1 MKKKIFYL
9 LFLFCLTGCTT
20 NKQSELNVLN
30 WSSYIPD
37 EIITDFEREYDI
49 EVNYTTYSSNE
60 ELLAKVSSSKAG
72 TYDLIFP
79 SDYMVEIMK
88 QKDMLQI
95 IDVSK
100 LSNINNLDDRY
111 LNKDYDKG
119 NFYSLPF
126 LAATS
131 VIAYNSDMIVDDITS
146 YNDLLD
152 FKYKNE
158 IVLLDDQRIVIG
170 MAMLALGYDMN
181 EVDEDKL
188 NDAKDWLLKL
198 KSNVK
203 IFDSDSPKSFLITK
217 EVGIG
222 VLWNAEAIIAMQ
234 ENEDIK
240 VVFPEEGFA
249 LSIDNYAILKGAKN
263 IDNAYLFI
271 DYLLRPD
278 VMKKVIESYPYCN
291 VNKETTKILD
301 DVYINN
307 PVSNISNYNLDRA
320 TLVKNVGSSIK
331 NIDKIWAE
339 IK

>member
-1 MKKKIFYL
+1 MKKKIIYL
-9 LFLFCLTGCTT
+9 LFLFCLTGCTN
-20 NKQSELNVLN
+20 NKQNELNVLN

-37 EIITDFEREYDI
+37 EIIANFEKEYKI

-60 ELLAKVSSSKAG
+60 ELLAKVSNSKVG

-95 IDVSK
+95 LDTSK
-100 LSNINNLDDRY
+100 LSNINNLDERY

-131 VIAYNSDMIVDDITS
+131 VIAYNSKVIDEKIIS
-146 YNDLLD
+146 YNDLLNS
-152 FKYKNE
+152 KYKNE

-170 MAMLALGYDMN
+170 IAMLALGYDMN
-181 EVDEDKL
+181 EVNENKL
-188 NDAKDWLLKL
+188 RDAKDWLLKL
-198 KSNVK
+198 KNNVK

-222 VLWNAEAIIAMQ
+222 VLWNAEATIAMQ
-234 ENEDIK
+234 ENSDIK
-240 VVFPEEGFA
+240 VVFPKEGFA

-263 IDNAYLFI
+263 TDNAYLFI
-271 DYLLRPD
+271 DYLLRAD
-278 VMKKVIESYPYCN
+278 VMKEVIDAYPYCN
-291 VNKETTKILD
+291 VNKETAKILGNS
-301 DVYINN
+301 YINN
-307 PVSNISNYNLDRA
+307 PISNISNYNLNRA
-320 TLVKNVGSSIK
+320 TLVKNIGSSIK
-331 NIDKIWAE
+331 NIDKVWAE

>member
-60 ELLAKVSSSKAG
+60 ELLAKISSSKAG

-222 VLWNAEAIIAMQ
+222 VLWNAEATIAMQ
-234 ENEDIK
+234 ENKDIK